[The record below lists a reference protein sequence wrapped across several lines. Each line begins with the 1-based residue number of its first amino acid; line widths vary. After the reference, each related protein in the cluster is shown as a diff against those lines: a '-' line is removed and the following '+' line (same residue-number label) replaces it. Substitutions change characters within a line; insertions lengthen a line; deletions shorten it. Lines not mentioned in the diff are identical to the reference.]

1 MGLKTFVMFMVLK
14 ISIASHPVI
23 FQKDNSVIATESIKV
38 LLPQHHN
45 IIDVKYPNY
54 EVVTNLASETLKAD
68 SLPADLIEIAATK
81 LGIRNLNEIPS
92 LSELGDL
99 LGTTSSEETIETIR
113 ELTATESGIDLI
125 KAFIESSD
133 YTDHTVD
140 KEAHVQAEVNTS
152 KTSLVTILLTETA
165 RKDLDIIKNVLSS
178 QQNDLGFFQR
188 VSSFLNIFDLF
199 PRNTKIAVP
208 EVGRKSASNKS

>member
-152 KTSLVTILLTETA
+152 KTSL
-165 RKDLDIIKNVLSS
+165 
-178 QQNDLGFFQR
+178 NDLGFFQR